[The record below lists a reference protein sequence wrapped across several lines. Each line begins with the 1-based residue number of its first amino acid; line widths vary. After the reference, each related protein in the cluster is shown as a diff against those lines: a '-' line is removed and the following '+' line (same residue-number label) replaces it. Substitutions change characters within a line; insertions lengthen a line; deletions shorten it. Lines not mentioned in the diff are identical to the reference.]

1 MPPALDGKIS
11 RNSLY
16 VGVEWV
22 VSSRFALKPIHRCL
36 DPQNDTTGEVGI
48 LQVMVVAVRNFA
60 GSLDGT
66 LTTCFGQ
73 CRVPCSLEPQ
83 NRPQKKTSG
92 LMAQNLLVMLLVPGL
107 LELAG
112 AYPGLTGQELIQIT
126 VTASTQVVFAKL
138 CIQGCGKNRQGCWLL
153 ALLEVAAAALLE
165 WAALSCTHFRKCK
178 LLFVWRLHGSKR
190 ISDL

>member
-1 MPPALDGKIS
+1 MA
-11 RNSLY
+11 
-16 VGVEWV
+16 
-22 VSSRFALKPIHRCL
+22 
-36 DPQNDTTGEVGI
+36 
-48 LQVMVVAVRNFA
+48 VAVRNFA

-66 LTTCFGQ
+66 LTTRFGQ
-73 CRVPCSLEPQ
+73 CRVPCLEPQ

-107 LELAG
+107 LELAHTP
-112 AYPGLTGQELIQIT
+112 ASARSS
-126 VTASTQVVFAKL
+126 VTDHTAGTQVVFAKL

-165 WAALSCTHFRKCK
+165 RAAILSCTHFRKCK
-178 LLFVWRLHGSKR
+178 LLFVWRFHGSKR